1 VSPFTSRSV
10 SVPKISYIK
19 VTIRCF
25 PGECPLEDEDTQE
38 GEICIFRGKKIFR
51 RRRYLERKK
60 VD

>member
-1 VSPFTSRSV
+1 M
-10 SVPKISYIK
+10 
-19 VTIRCF
+19 RCF